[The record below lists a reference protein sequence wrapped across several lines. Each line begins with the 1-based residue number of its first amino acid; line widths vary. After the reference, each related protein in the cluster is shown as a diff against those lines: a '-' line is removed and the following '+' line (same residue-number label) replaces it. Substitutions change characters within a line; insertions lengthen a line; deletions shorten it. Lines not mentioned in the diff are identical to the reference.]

1 MPQFYTEDE
10 AIQAVQKLISGK
22 MFLNASTI
30 ISENLAVFP
39 NSRQLKFLSAH
50 IALETNDFITSIS
63 VLEELN
69 AEDPNQP
76 KLLFPLAR
84 SWNEYGDS
92 KKSIG
97 YLVEAES
104 IGADKTM
111 IDIIRAEVYER
122 RGELDLLD
130 QYVSKLPH
138 EVRMINIRARAL
150 IARKKYEEAIDLLES
165 GYETRGLEKKGLIS
179 NLFMLT
185 KAYDRIGEY
194 DKAWFTAQKAHE
206 LDDNIIIDEVAYFKL
221 FNQILEFMDAD
232 LVHALAEGPKTEMEP
247 LFIVGNPRS
256 GTSLLEQILS
266 MHPDIENGGE
276 MCVGHAMQLNA
287 SRLTDSYHTWPHS
300 MIDIREDD
308 AKALSVQYLDANKGV
323 GDDAPSE
330 KIISNK
336 ALNLPMQLGF
346 LSKILPSSRAV
357 MLHRHPLDNAVSC
370 YTTNLLVSGHVY
382 TNSLPL
388 LGRTWVA
395 RKKITDH
402 WMKVLSIPMMELHY
416 ENLVADQRGETE
428 RLIKF
433 LDLPWQEECME
444 FHKSDR
450 VARTISYDQVNQ
462 KMYNTSSGRWK
473 NYEKHLGPLIDVV
486 SDYM

>member
-10 AIQAVQKLISGK
+10 AIQAVKKMISRK
-22 MFLNASTI
+22 MFLNASTM
-30 ISENLAVFP
+30 ISENLVIFS
-39 NSRQLKFLSAH
+39 NSKQLKFLSAH
-50 IALETNDFITSIS
+50 IALETKDINTSILI
-63 VLEELN
+63 LEELN
-69 AEDPNQP
+69 AEDPNQ
-76 KLLFPLAR
+76 KQILLPLAR
-84 SWNEYGDS
+84 SWNMYGDVE
-92 KKSIG
+92 KTIK

-111 IDIIRAEVYER
+111 VDVIRAEVYER

-130 QYVSKLPH
+130 ECVSKLPH
-138 EVRMINIRARAL
+138 EVLIINIRARAL

-165 GYETRGLEKKGLIS
+165 GYETGGLDNQGLIS
-179 NLFMLT
+179 NLFTLT

-194 DKAWFTAQKAHE
+194 DKAWLSAQKAHE
-206 LDDNIIIDEVAYFKL
+206 LDDKKLDEVAYFAQY
-221 FNQILEFMDAD
+221 NQMMEFMDAD
-232 LVHALAEGPKTEMEP
+232 LVNALAEGPKTEMEP

-276 MCVGHAMQLNA
+276 MCVGHSMQLNV
-287 SRLTDSYHTWPHS
+287 SRLTDSYHAWPHN

-308 AKALSVQYLDANKGV
+308 AKALSVQYQDANKGV
-323 GDDAPSE
+323 ENEAPNE

-357 MLHRHPLDNAVSC
+357 ILHRHPLDNAVSC
-370 YTTNLLVSGHVY
+370 FTTNLLVSGHSY
-382 TNSLPL
+382 TNSLHS
-388 LGRTWVA
+388 LGSTWVA

-416 ENLVADQRGETE
+416 ESLVADQRGETE

-462 KMYNTSSGRWK
+462 KMYNTSDGRWK

-486 SDYM
+486 SDYI